1 MYNPHS
7 TRYKYPDFTD
17 QHYLV
22 VKKNNGA
29 VFDESYPYIDNSKQP
44 LLHLQ
49 LNLIFSSK
57 GSSFK
62 WEVNIN
68 LQIQL

>member
-29 VFDESYPYIDNSKQP
+29 VFDENYHILIILEP
-44 LLHLQ
+44 LDLKNGGYVYYLT
-49 LNLIFSSK
+49 
-57 GSSFK
+57 
-62 WEVNIN
+62 
-68 LQIQL
+68 